1 MSAHADHAAPV
12 GGRILTVPFLILG
25 MFALIAA
32 YFLILRFIFGLEA
45 AANINNGYPWGI
57 WVTMDVVVGTAF
69 GCGGFVMAFLVYI
82 LNKGKYHPLIRPAV
96 MAGLFGYTLG
106 GMAVFFD
113 LGRYWQMYNV
123 FLPWYMHFNSVMLE
137 VALCVA
143 TYVVVLWI
151 EFTPVFLEKIGFNN
165 LKQKLEKV
173 LFFFIGLGVLLPV
186 MHQSSLGTMMLGAGY
201 KLHPLWNTVLLP
213 LLFLS
218 SAIIMGYSIV
228 IFESIFA
235 AAGLKRPQET
245 HILAPLSNI
254 LWWLLLFFLAVR
266 IVDLLWRGVL
276 PNLDWQGF
284 WFLVEL
290 ALFVIPLAF
299 LSKNHQTARVLFL
312 SGFCLLLAGTL
323 YRINVYL
330 IGFTAGTSGWNYF
343 PSVPEILVTIGVFS
357 FEIMLYLI
365 FVKKLP
371 VLASPQH

>member
-1 MSAHADHAAPV
+1 MSAHADHAAPI

-32 YFLILRFIFGLEA
+32 YFLVLRFIFGLEA

-113 LGRYWQMYNV
+113 LGRYWQIYNV
-123 FLPWYMHFNSVMLE
+123 FLPWYANIDSVMFE
-137 VALCVA
+137 VALCVSA
-143 TYVVVLWI
+143 YVLVLWI
-151 EFTPVFLEKIGFNN
+151 EFTPVFLEKLGLTN
-165 LKQKLEKV
+165 LKQKLEKT
-173 LFFFIGLGVLLPV
+173 LFFFIALGVLLPV
-186 MHQSSLGTMMLGAGY
+186 MHQSSLGTMMLGAGF
-201 KLHPLWNTVLLP
+201 KLHPLWNTLFLP

-218 SAIIMGYSIV
+218 SAIIMGYAIV

-235 AAGLKRPQET
+235 ASGLKRPQET
-245 HILAPLSNI
+245 DILAPLSKI
-254 LWWLLLFFLAVR
+254 LWWLLLIFLAVR
-266 IVDLLWRGVL
+266 ILDLLWRGVL
-276 PNLDWQGF
+276 PSLNWQGF

-290 ALFVIPLAF
+290 ALFIVPLVF
-299 LSKNHQTARVLFL
+299 LSKTNQTTRTLFL

-330 IGFTAGTSGWNYF
+330 IGFTAGTAGWNYF

-357 FEIMLYLI
+357 FEVMLYLI